1 MIIPVERAHLQG
13 IADLTLVCGF
23 PERSAKGWEWAL
35 FDYPEQGDDPAGY
48 VDLRDGKVCAFLGT
62 QKRVLRRNGGSIS
75 MRVGHTMITDLK
87 ARSIGL
93 KMMQYGIEHQKTY
106 AMSTLNNNAL
116 SAPLYPKIGMTPWLG
131 ERAQNIAECPI
142 DWVALGA
149 SSILR
154 RALKKENRKTF
165 DKRREY
171 FSRKNR
177 KLVIPDTLNGLTRLS
192 PETRDH
198 AEQIDAFNTAMQS
211 GEQYQSNRSA
221 AIWQYRLRD
230 PDFPASTML
239 YGSFKKNQLQAM
251 LAFSIAKESKLSPA
265 TLEIED
271 VAMLPSA
278 EIDFASLLKAAE
290 IFARKSRLARVR
302 LRYTRGVTEPGLFRQ
317 KGWVLRYKN
326 YACCHAQSC
335 KPAFL
340 ENWAVGPMDGDF
352 FFALRREPTSIA

>member
-35 FDYPEQGDDPAGY
+35 FDYPEQGVDPAGY

-62 QKRVLRRNGGSIS
+62 QKRILRRNGGSVS
-75 MRVGHTMITDLK
+75 MLAGHTMITDLK
-87 ARSIGL
+87 APSIGL
-93 KMMQYGIEHQKTY
+93 KMMRHAIKHHQTD
-106 AMSTLNNNAL
+106 AISTLNNNAL
-116 SAPLYPKIGMTPWLG
+116 ASPLFPRVGMMPWLG
-131 ERAQNIAECPI
+131 KNAQYIAEYRI
-142 DWVALGA
+142 DWPALVT

-154 RALKKENRKTF
+154 KTLKHQSREAF

-171 FSRKNR
+171 FTRYKR
-177 KLVIPDTLNGLTRLS
+177 KLTIPDTLNGLTRLS

-230 PDFPASTML
+230 PDFPASMML
-239 YGSFKKNQLQAM
+239 FGSFEKNKLQAM
-251 LAFSIAKESKLSPA
+251 LALSIAKESKLSPA

-271 VAMLPSA
+271 VAMLPGA

-326 YACCHAQSC
+326 YACCHAQSRN
-335 KPAFL
+335 PAFL

-352 FFALRREPTSIA
+352 FFALRREPISIA